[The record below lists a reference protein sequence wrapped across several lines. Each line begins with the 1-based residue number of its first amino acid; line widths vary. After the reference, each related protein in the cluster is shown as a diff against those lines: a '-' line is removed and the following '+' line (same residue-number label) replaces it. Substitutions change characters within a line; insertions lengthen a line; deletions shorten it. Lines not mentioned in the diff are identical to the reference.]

1 MASVLDTSNIVAMS
15 KMKSYMIVRSLDLE
29 RDDYAITNLN
39 NFQFPYQK
47 LQGPMKQ
54 SKAGWS
60 MMPDENLWF
69 DMYKTLDDIDKK
81 LTVDLSSV
89 VNDFFPDKQFD
100 SYLTTV
106 DRFRLQTTVCENSQD
121 ANYVQK
127 YTNLHTDKTDTPYT
141 LALIFNAGSTV
152 ENKGNAKTMK
162 VLNIQST
169 LQSLQESNDK
179 DGLYW
184 MTQLIQHDFETPS
197 GSYLVHE
204 KSLSFFDKLHFDRIN
219 ILPGEA
225 LLLNQKIPHY
235 QASSVTIQNST
246 EQKDTLTYYYKLHF
260 ASKDLE
266 DTYDNLKKIKET
278 ERIKMING
286 DVHDYQRNLANRNTG
301 IGHLEVQLR
310 DEVMDFYKK
319 SKGKTQR
326 IPTFEEFTKIMKDDS
341 LLVSQ
346 YLATRKQIKDA
357 VKIRKL
363 LSCDIVLSDFM
374 NSDPEPRIPESDTE
388 IPDAQIEEIA
398 QGIDEDGE
406 RAKKKMKTFEER
418 LNDKLADIDAQ
429 IRAHENTIE
438 VLRRQSED
446 IRTWWDKRP
455 TILEVNIDE

>member
-39 NFQFPYQK
+39 EFQFPYQQ
-47 LQGPMKQ
+47 LPGPMKQ

-69 DMYKTLDDIDKK
+69 DMYKTLNDIDKK
-81 LTVDLSSV
+81 LTIDLSSV

-100 SYLTTV
+100 SYLTTI
-106 DRFRLQTTVCENSQD
+106 DRFRLQTTVCESSQD
-121 ANYVQK
+121 SNYVPK

-184 MTQLIQHDFETPS
+184 MTQLIQHDFEAPS

-246 EQKDTLTYYYKLHF
+246 EMLQKDTLTYYYKLHF

-310 DEVMDFYKK
+310 DEVMNFYKN

-326 IPTFEEFTKIMKDDS
+326 IPTFQEFTKIMKDDS

-346 YLATRKQIKDA
+346 YLATKKQIKDA
-357 VKIRKL
+357 VKIRQL

-374 NSDPEPRIPESDTE
+374 NSDPEPRIPESETE
-388 IPDAQIEEIA
+388 IPDAQIEEH
-398 QGIDEDGE
+398 EE
-406 RAKKKMKTFEER
+406 PVKKKCKIEEAIGEAVVQELEALSNEIETHEKKISDLKER
-418 LNDKLADIDAQ
+418 HKCLQEWWLA
-429 IRAHENTIE
+429 
-438 VLRRQSED
+438 
-446 IRTWWDKRP
+446 RP
-455 TILEVNIDE
+455 TI

>member
-39 NFQFPYQK
+39 EFQFPYQK
-47 LQGPMKQ
+47 LPGPMKQ

-69 DMYKTLDDIDKK
+69 DMYKTLNDIDKK
-81 LTVDLSSV
+81 LTIDLSSV

-100 SYLTTV
+100 SYLTTI
-106 DRFRLQTTVCENSQD
+106 DRFRLQTTVCESSQD
-121 ANYVQK
+121 SNYVPK

-184 MTQLIQHDFETPS
+184 MTQLIQHDFEAPS

-246 EQKDTLTYYYKLHF
+246 EMLQKDTLTYYYKLHF

-310 DEVMDFYKK
+310 DEVMNFYKN

-326 IPTFEEFTKIMKDDS
+326 IPTFQEFTKIMKDDS

-346 YLATRKQIKDA
+346 YLATKKQIKDA
-357 VKIRKL
+357 VKIRQL

-374 NSDPEPRIPESDTE
+374 NSDPEPRIPESETE
-388 IPDAQIEEIA
+388 IPDAQIEEH
-398 QGIDEDGE
+398 EE
-406 RAKKKMKTFEER
+406 PVKKKCKIEEAIGEAVVQELEALSNEIETHEKKISDLKER
-418 LNDKLADIDAQ
+418 HKCLQEWWLA
-429 IRAHENTIE
+429 
-438 VLRRQSED
+438 
-446 IRTWWDKRP
+446 RP
-455 TILEVNIDE
+455 TI